1 MPRLSLYRS
10 HKSNDY
16 RFLDR
21 TISEQYTVG
30 GLDILVHRY
39 LGPAVKPP
47 GGTGDATQPAY
58 THSDPLFIED
68 VLFLENRDR
77 KYDPDV
83 YQMRGVYNVQD
94 LDFDLSQFGLFI
106 AGDTLYITFHYND
119 MIDTI
124 GRKLMSGDVLELP
137 NLKDYHPL
145 NAAIP
150 KALPKFYVIQDAAF
164 ASEGFSQTWLP
175 HLWRI
180 KAIPLVG
187 SQEYKDILDQLID
200 EDDPDAGSL
209 ADYLTTHS
217 KDLAINNAIIA
228 QAEVEVPLSGYDTDK
243 LYVLPTDPET
253 LRPVNPDNHTP
264 WSDGW
269 TVGYLTGDG
278 IPPNGHPVTAG
289 VAFPLN
295 PVDGDFSLRLDYQ
308 PNRLF
313 RFNGVHWKR
322 IEDNVRTDLTNG
334 PLNETQRSRFVN
346 NDAQVQTTDRGLI
359 PSRQTLSKLLRPE
372 ADN

>member
-1 MPRLSLYRS
+1 MPRLSLYRP
-10 HKSNDY
+10 HKSADY

-30 GLDILVHRY
+30 GLDIFVHKY
-39 LGPAVKPP
+39 LGPAVSTTPS
-47 GGTGDATQPAY
+47 GDATQPTY

-77 KYDPDV
+77 KYDPNI

-150 KALPKFYVIQDAAF
+150 KALPKFYVIQDASF

-200 EDDPDAGSL
+200 EDNPGAGSL
-209 ADYLTTHS
+209 NDYLTTHG

-243 LYVLPTDPET
+243 LYVLPTDGDT
-253 LRPVNPDNHTP
+253 LRPNNPDFNTP
-264 WSDGW
+264 RTDGW

-289 VAFPLN
+289 VAFPLA
-295 PVDGDFSLRLDYQ
+295 PAEGDFALRLDYQ

-313 RFNGVHWKR
+313 RYNGTQWKR

-359 PSRQTLSKLLRPE
+359 PSKQALSKLLRPE